1 MCCPASP
8 SSLWQHR
15 RATRGIREITAYS
28 IPPAP
33 WPSRELAWRLEVLW
47 ALIAGGIDQSNLIE
61 WMRA

>member
-15 RATRGIREITAYS
+15 RATWGI
-28 IPPAP
+28 
-33 WPSRELAWRLEVLW
+33 RELAWCLEVLW